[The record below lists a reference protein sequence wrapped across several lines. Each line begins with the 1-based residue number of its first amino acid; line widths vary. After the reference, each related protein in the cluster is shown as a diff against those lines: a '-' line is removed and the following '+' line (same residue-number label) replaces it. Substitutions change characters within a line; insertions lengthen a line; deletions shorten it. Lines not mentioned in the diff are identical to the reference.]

1 MVIKMTQE
9 IPVVIFR
16 VKILFVEISLWIEGF
31 RPKKLR
37 RQALFLQCCVVH
49 KIGER
54 RRTVGAGL
62 ARERALNNATSV
74 AA

>member
-1 MVIKMTQE
+1 M
-9 IPVVIFR
+9 VIFR
-16 VKILFVEISLWIEGF
+16 VKILFVGISLWIEGF

-37 RQALFLQCCVVH
+37 GQALLLQYCVVH

-62 ARERALNNATSV
+62 AREEPLNNATSI